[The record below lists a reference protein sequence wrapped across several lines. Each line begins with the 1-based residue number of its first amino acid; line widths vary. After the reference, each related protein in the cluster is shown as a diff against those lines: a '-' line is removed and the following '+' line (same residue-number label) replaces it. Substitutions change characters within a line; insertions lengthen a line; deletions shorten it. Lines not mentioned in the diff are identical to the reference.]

1 MGCAPRL
8 NPRAR
13 AAAAAVGSCGAA
25 STRGQLRPWA
35 RGPARRREGA
45 APGGRGG
52 GHRLQR
58 AGRGGPASC
67 RDSGAGSGHGPER
80 GAAASERDGGGGG
93 SSREGLDHRSPSA
106 RQRPPGARSAVS
118 LRSKHT
124 STRTLRGARYRAR
137 AERPG
142 ARRPCPPLPS
152 ARPPPRRPF
161 LSHLPLA
168 ARAPHPAAPAS
179 SSRGSAVRGGR
190 SGPGRASGPGDG
202 AAGPGPGG
210 NGLVRLRAL
219 RGAVADAFHV
229 HHLHVS

>member
-1 MGCAPRL
+1 MG
-8 NPRAR
+8 AR
-13 AAAAAVGSCGAA
+13 AG
-25 STRGQLRPWA
+25 TEA
-35 RGPARRREGA
+35 RGRRPEVGL
-45 APGGRGG
+45 GG
-52 GHRLQR
+52 GHRAPEGG
-58 AGRGGPASC
+58 AGRNASC
-67 RDSGAGSGHGPER
+67 WDSGAGSGQEPER

-93 SSREGLDHRSPSA
+93 GGSREGLNHGSPSA

-118 LRSKHT
+118 LRSQHT
-124 STRTLRGARYRAR
+124 SARTLRGARCRAR

-229 HHLHVS
+229 HHLHVSWRVGASGTSWTGRRVCGGR

>member
-1 MGCAPRL
+1 MGCARRL

-13 AAAAAVGSCGAA
+13 AAAAAVGSCGQ
-25 STRGQLRPWA
+25 RA
-35 RGPARRREGA
+35 RGGSSARG
-45 APGGRGG
+45 
-52 GHRLQR
+52 R
-58 AGRGGPASC
+58 AGRQGGARATPRVEGGRAPAPEGGAG
-67 RDSGAGSGHGPER
+67 RTRIVQGSGAGSGHGPER
-80 GAAASERDGGGGG
+80 GAAAGERDGGGGG
-93 SSREGLDHRSPSA
+93 SSREGLDHRNPSA
-106 RQRPPGARSAVS
+106 RQRPPRARSAVS